1 MSHTYGICIDLYI
14 VIGLPND
21 AISFFNQLQPL
32 FNRRINAMNWRSRVV
47 RYLPLSNI
55 PFYNKIQLIYRDFLF
70 NNSVE
75 YTKALNYYIIAG
87 PLKLRDKMTYD
98 RDIFKAVTRVK
109 FEDREYMAISEW
121 DYFLSLRYGDY
132 MQLPP
137 VDQRHPYHGGHYFW
151 KEKK

>member
-1 MSHTYGICIDLYI
+1 
-14 VIGLPND
+14 
-21 AISFFNQLQPL
+21 
-32 FNRRINAMNWRSRVV
+32 
-47 RYLPLSNI
+47 
-55 PFYNKIQLIYRDFLF
+55 
-70 NNSVE
+70 
-75 YTKALNYYIIAG
+75 
-87 PLKLRDKMTYD
+87 MTYD